1 MGNYFN
7 ELTNDKFSKNTLQLQ
22 MTRVMM
28 IQIVLDLHAQI
39 TQQGRATLTPI
50 IATTGVPTVTA
61 MLIMLVMLIMLITV
75 MVTVT
80 VTNFKTS
87 LLPGFFVQFF
97 FFQKII
103 TGIPTSLVKIRPD
116 VLSGLIW
123 IQSVC
128 KGYKQTTLVSN
139 KVKSVK

>member
-1 MGNYFN
+1 MKKGLNKDN
-7 ELTNDKFSKNTLQLQ
+7 FSKNNLQLQ
-22 MTRVMM
+22 MTRVRV
-28 IQIVLDLHAQI
+28 IPIVLDHAQTA
-39 TQQGRATLTPI
+39 TQQGSATTTPI
-50 IATTGVPTVTA
+50 MATTGVPTVTA

-75 MVTVT
+75 MVTVK
-80 VTNFKTS
+80 VSNFKNS
-87 LLPGFFVQFF
+87 LLPGFFSLFF
-97 FFQKII
+97 LSKKYS
-103 TGIPTSLVKIRPD
+103 GIPTSLVKIRPD